1 MPKNAEKARILIVD
15 DEPIN
20 IHVLSNALND
30 TYNLF
35 AVTSGRE
42 AIAFCMTHA
51 PDLVLMDM
59 DMPDINGVEA
69 CKTLK
74 EKSET
79 HDIPIVFVTGH
90 GDSDAEDKC
99 WEAGGVDFLTKPVN
113 ANTLNHRIKSH
124 LALKE
129 LTDELRRMAYQ
140 DGLTQVSN
148 RRYFDEYLLR
158 QQKLSQ
164 RIGSF
169 FALLMFDIDF
179 FKSYNDHYG
188 HLAGDDCLRLVAKV
202 LKQSVERPGDFVARF
217 GGEEFAVVL
226 PETDIAGAILVA
238 TKLLANVREL
248 GIKHKGSPF
257 GVVTGS
263 IGIAASDG
271 SKKTLQELI
280 DTADRRLYVA
290 KTSGR
295 DQFISK

>member
-42 AIAFCMTHA
+42 ALAFCMTHA

-164 RIGSF
+164 RSGSL

>member
-1 MPKNAEKARILIVD
+1 MLKNAEKARILIVD

-20 IHVLSNALND
+20 IHVLSNTLTD
-30 TYNLF
+30 TYNVF

-164 RIGSF
+164 RSGSF

-179 FKSYNDHYG
+179 FKYYNDHYG

-226 PETDIAGAILVA
+226 PETDIAGATLVA

-280 DTADRRLYVA
+280 DTADRRLYLA
-290 KTSGR
+290 KTNGR
-295 DQFISK
+295 DQFIAQ

>member
-129 LTDELRRMAYQ
+129 LTDELRRIAYQ

-164 RIGSF
+164 RSGSF

>member
-164 RIGSF
+164 RSGSF

-217 GGEEFAVVL
+217 GVVL

>member
-1 MPKNAEKARILIVD
+1 MLKNAEKARILIVD

-20 IHVLSNALND
+20 IHVLSNTLTD
-30 TYNLF
+30 TYNVF

-42 AIAFCMTHA
+42 AITFCMTHA

-59 DMPDINGVEA
+59 AMPDINGVEA
-69 CKTLK
+69 CKILK

-113 ANTLNHRIKSH
+113 TNTLHHRIKSH

-164 RIGSF
+164 RSGSF

-179 FKSYNDHYG
+179 FKYYNDHYG

-226 PETDIAGAILVA
+226 PETDIAGATLVA

-280 DTADRRLYVA
+280 DTADRRLYLA
-290 KTSGR
+290 KTNGR
-295 DQFISK
+295 DQFIAQ

>member
-1 MPKNAEKARILIVD
+1 MPKTAEKARILIVD

-164 RIGSF
+164 RSGSF

>member
-1 MPKNAEKARILIVD
+1 MPKTAEKARILIVD

-164 RIGSF
+164 RSGSF

-280 DTADRRLYVA
+280 DTADRRLYAA

>member
-164 RIGSF
+164 RSGSF

-248 GIKHKGSPF
+248 GIKHKGSLF

>member
-164 RIGSF
+164 RSGSF

>member
-1 MPKNAEKARILIVD
+1 MLKNAEKARILIVD

-20 IHVLSNALND
+20 IHVLSNTLTD
-30 TYNLF
+30 TYNVF

-164 RIGSF
+164 RSGSS

-179 FKSYNDHYG
+179 FKYYNDHYG

-226 PETDIAGAILVA
+226 PETDIAGATLVA

-280 DTADRRLYVA
+280 DTADRRLYLA
-290 KTSGR
+290 KTNGR
-295 DQFISK
+295 DQFIAQ

>member
-1 MPKNAEKARILIVD
+1 MPKTAEKARILIVD

-164 RIGSF
+164 RSGSF

-280 DTADRRLYVA
+280 DTADRRLYIA

>member
-42 AIAFCMTHA
+42 ALAFCMTHA

-164 RIGSF
+164 RSGSL

-295 DQFISK
+295 DQYISK

>member
-1 MPKNAEKARILIVD
+1 MLKNAEKARILIVD

-20 IHVLSNALND
+20 IHVLSNTLTD
-30 TYNLF
+30 TYNVF

-164 RIGSF
+164 RSGSF

-179 FKSYNDHYG
+179 FKYYNDHYG

-226 PETDIAGAILVA
+226 PETGIAGAILVA
-238 TKLLANVREL
+238 TKLLTSVREL

-271 SKKTLQELI
+271 GKKTLQELI
-280 DTADRRLYVA
+280 DTADRRLYLA
-290 KTSGR
+290 KTNGR
-295 DQFISK
+295 DQFASQ

>member
-164 RIGSF
+164 RSGSF

-202 LKQSVERPGDFVARF
+202 IKQSVERPGDFVARF

-248 GIKHKGSPF
+248 GIKHKGSPI

>member
-164 RIGSF
+164 RSGSF

-257 GVVTGS
+257 DVVTGS